1 MERFQEQSQT
11 NAPGNDARY
20 LAHDQAAVL
29 PVYEQRMRESEAV
42 AGNAIALLTPN
53 MLTSFANRVE
63 KKTLSYGS
71 EAR

>member
-1 MERFQEQSQT
+1 M
-11 NAPGNDARY
+11 N
-20 LAHDQAAVL
+20 
-29 PVYEQRMRESEAV
+29 RELEAV

-63 KKTLSYGS
+63 KKTLPYGS